1 MRVEVYYNLHKNVFS
16 VRHKGKVIAWGNSVT
31 IENPEY
37 VVREKGRQK
46 VLEEGRKNVH
56 AFVRGTLSDIDIF
69 LKGISEWAKVE
80 PREVTYNPYKYD
92 SFVDGSTYQPIK
104 KSKWARLIKKDD
116 EKPRIFSYEQRVK
129 NIPCISNAMLY
140 TRRNF

>member
-16 VRHKGKVIAWGNSVT
+16 VRHKGKVIAWGNRVT
-31 IENPEY
+31 IENPQY

-56 AFVRGTLSDIDIF
+56 AFVRGTLSDINNFKFGKIQQR
-69 LKGISEWAKVE
+69 LSE

-92 SFVDGSTYQPIK
+92 SFVDGSTYQPVK
-104 KSKWARLIKKDD
+104 KSKWARLIKKGND
-116 EKPRIFSYEQRVK
+116 KPRIFSYE
-129 NIPCISNAMLY
+129 
-140 TRRNF
+140 

>member
-16 VRHKGKVIAWGNSVT
+16 VRHKGKVIAWGNRVT

-56 AFVRGTLSDIDIF
+56 AFVRGTLSDINNFKFGKIQQR
-69 LKGISEWAKVE
+69 LSE

-92 SFVDGSTYQPIK
+92 SFVDGNTYQPVK
-104 KSKWARLIKKDD
+104 KSKWARLIKKGNDQ
-116 EKPRIFSYEQRVK
+116 PRIFSYE
-129 NIPCISNAMLY
+129 
-140 TRRNF
+140 

>member
-16 VRHKGKVIAWGNSVT
+16 VRHKGKVIAWGNRVT
-31 IENPEY
+31 IENPQY

-69 LKGISEWAKVE
+69 NQECLSMPK
-80 PREVTYNPYKYD
+80 EVIYNPYKYD
-92 SFVDGSTYQPIK
+92 SFVDGNTYQPIN
-104 KSKWARLIKKDD
+104 KSKWARLIKKDN
-116 EKPRIFSYEQRVK
+116 EKPRILSYG
-129 NIPCISNAMLY
+129 
-140 TRRNF
+140 

>member
-1 MRVEVYYNLHKNVFS
+1 MTVEVYYNLHKNVFS
-16 VRHKGKVIAWGNSVT
+16 VRHKGKVIAWGNRVT

-56 AFVRGTLSDIDIF
+56 DFVRGTLSDINNFKIGKIQQR
-69 LKGISEWAKVE
+69 LSE

-92 SFVDGSTYQPIK
+92 SFVDGSTYQPVK
-104 KSKWARLIKKDD
+104 KSKWARLIKKGND
-116 EKPRIFSYEQRVK
+116 KPRIFSYE
-129 NIPCISNAMLY
+129 
-140 TRRNF
+140 

>member
-16 VRHKGKVIAWGNSVT
+16 VRHKGKVIAWGNRVT

-56 AFVRGTLSDIDIF
+56 AFVRGTLSDINNFKFGKIQQR
-69 LKGISEWAKVE
+69 LSE

-92 SFVDGSTYQPIK
+92 SFVDGSTYQPVK
-104 KSKWARLIKKDD
+104 KSKWARLIKKDN
-116 EKPRIFSYEQRVK
+116 EKPRIFSYE
-129 NIPCISNAMLY
+129 
-140 TRRNF
+140 

>member
-16 VRHKGKVIAWGNSVT
+16 VRHKGKVIAWGNRVT

-56 AFVRGTLSDIDIF
+56 AFVRGTLSDINNFKFGNIQQR
-69 LKGISEWAKVE
+69 LSE

-92 SFVDGSTYQPIK
+92 SFVDGSTYQPVK
-104 KSKWARLIKKDD
+104 KSKWARLIKKGND
-116 EKPRIFSYEQRVK
+116 KPRIFSYE
-129 NIPCISNAMLY
+129 
-140 TRRNF
+140 

>member
-1 MRVEVYYNLHKNVFS
+1 MRVEVYYNLHKNIFS
-16 VRHKGKVIAWGNSVT
+16 VRHRGRVIAWGNRVT

-56 AFVRGTLSDIDIF
+56 AFVRGTLSDINNFKFGKIQQR
-69 LKGISEWAKVE
+69 LSE

-92 SFVDGSTYQPIK
+92 SFVYGSTYQPVK
-104 KSKWARLIKKDD
+104 KSKWARLIKKGND
-116 EKPRIFSYEQRVK
+116 KPRIFSYE
-129 NIPCISNAMLY
+129 
-140 TRRNF
+140 

>member
-16 VRHKGKVIAWGNSVT
+16 VRHKGKVIAWGNRVT

-56 AFVRGTLSDIDIF
+56 AFVRGTLSDINNFKFGKIQQR
-69 LKGISEWAKVE
+69 LSE

-92 SFVDGSTYQPIK
+92 SFVDGSTYQPVK
-104 KSKWARLIKKDD
+104 KSKWARLIKKDND
-116 EKPRIFSYEQRVK
+116 KPRIFSYE
-129 NIPCISNAMLY
+129 
-140 TRRNF
+140 

>member
-16 VRHKGKVIAWGNSVT
+16 VRHKGKVIAWGNRVT

-56 AFVRGTLSDIDIF
+56 AFVRGTLSDINNFKFGKIQQR
-69 LKGISEWAKVE
+69 LSE

-92 SFVDGSTYQPIK
+92 SFVDGSTYQPVK
-104 KSKWARLIKKDD
+104 KSKWARLIKKDN
-116 EKPRIFSYEQRVK
+116 ERPRIFSYE
-129 NIPCISNAMLY
+129 
-140 TRRNF
+140 

>member
-16 VRHKGKVIAWGNSVT
+16 VRHKGKVIAWGNRVT

-56 AFVRGTLSDIDIF
+56 AFVRGTLSDINNFKFGKIQQR
-69 LKGISEWAKVE
+69 LSE

-92 SFVDGSTYQPIK
+92 SFVDGSTYQPVK
-104 KSKWARLIKKDD
+104 KSKWARLIKKDN
-116 EKPRIFSYEQRVK
+116 EKPRIFSYEQRV
-129 NIPCISNAMLY
+129 
-140 TRRNF
+140 

>member
-1 MRVEVYYNLHKNVFS
+1 MRVEVYYNLHKNIFS
-16 VRHKGKVIAWGNSVT
+16 VRHRGRVIAWGNRVT

-56 AFVRGTLSDIDIF
+56 AFVRGTLSDINNF
-69 LKGISEWAKVE
+69 KFGKLQQSLSE

-92 SFVDGSTYQPIK
+92 SFVDGSTYQPVK
-104 KSKWARLIKKDD
+104 KSKWARLIKKDN
-116 EKPRIFSYEQRVK
+116 EKPRILSYE
-129 NIPCISNAMLY
+129 
-140 TRRNF
+140 

>member
-16 VRHKGKVIAWGNSVT
+16 VRHKGKVIAWGNRVT

-56 AFVRGTLSDIDIF
+56 AFVRGTLSDINNFKFGKIQQR
-69 LKGISEWAKVE
+69 LSE

-92 SFVDGSTYQPIK
+92 SFVDGSTYQPVK
-104 KSKWARLIKKDD
+104 KSKWARLIKKGND
-116 EKPRIFSYEQRVK
+116 KPRIFSYE
-129 NIPCISNAMLY
+129 
-140 TRRNF
+140 

>member
-16 VRHKGKVIAWGNSVT
+16 VRHKGKVIAWGNRVT

-46 VLEEGRKNVH
+46 VLEEGRKNVD
-56 AFVRGTLSDIDIF
+56 AFVRGTLSDINNFKFGKIQQR
-69 LKGISEWAKVE
+69 LSE

-92 SFVDGSTYQPIK
+92 SFVDGSTYQPVK
-104 KSKWARLIKKDD
+104 KSKWARLIKKDN
-116 EKPRIFSYEQRVK
+116 ERPRIFSYE
-129 NIPCISNAMLY
+129 
-140 TRRNF
+140 

>member
-1 MRVEVYYNLHKNVFS
+1 MVQVGEVDNIKGFDSIKRIYSPNGKAPTLTTMQGGHREPKVAINVE
-16 VRHKGKVIAWGNSVT
+16 RKG

-69 LKGISEWAKVE
+69 NQECLSMPK
-80 PREVTYNPYKYD
+80 EVTYNPYKYD
-92 SFVDGSTYQPIK
+92 SFVDGSTYQPVK
-104 KSKWARLIKKDD
+104 KSKWARLIKKGND
-116 EKPRIFSYEQRVK
+116 KPRILSYE
-129 NIPCISNAMLY
+129 
-140 TRRNF
+140 

>member
-16 VRHKGKVIAWGNSVT
+16 VRHKGKVIAWGNRVT

-56 AFVRGTLSDIDIF
+56 AFVRGTLSDINNFKFGKIQQR
-69 LKGISEWAKVE
+69 LSE

-92 SFVDGSTYQPIK
+92 SFVDGSTYQPVK
-104 KSKWARLIKKDD
+104 KSKWARLIKKGNDN
-116 EKPRIFSYEQRVK
+116 PRIFSYE
-129 NIPCISNAMLY
+129 
-140 TRRNF
+140 

>member
-16 VRHKGKVIAWGNSVT
+16 VRHKGKVIAWGNRVT

-56 AFVRGTLSDIDIF
+56 AFVRGTLSDINNFKFGKIQQR
-69 LKGISEWAKVE
+69 LSE

-104 KSKWARLIKKDD
+104 KSKWARLIKKGND
-116 EKPRIFSYEQRVK
+116 KPRILSYE
-129 NIPCISNAMLY
+129 
-140 TRRNF
+140 

>member
-16 VRHKGKVIAWGNSVT
+16 VRHKGKVIAWGNRVT

-56 AFVRGTLSDIDIF
+56 AFVRGTLSDINNFKFGKIQQR
-69 LKGISEWAKVE
+69 LSE

-92 SFVDGSTYQPIK
+92 SFVDGDTYQPVK
-104 KSKWARLIKKDD
+104 KSKWARLIKKGND
-116 EKPRIFSYEQRVK
+116 KPRILSYE
-129 NIPCISNAMLY
+129 
-140 TRRNF
+140 

>member
-16 VRHKGKVIAWGNSVT
+16 VRHKGKVIAWGNRVT

-56 AFVRGTLSDIDIF
+56 AFVRGTLSDINNFKFGKIQQH
-69 LKGISEWAKVE
+69 LSE

-92 SFVDGSTYQPIK
+92 SFVDGGTYQPVK
-104 KSKWARLIKKDD
+104 KSKWARLIKKGND
-116 EKPRIFSYEQRVK
+116 KPKIFSYE
-129 NIPCISNAMLY
+129 
-140 TRRNF
+140 

>member
-16 VRHKGKVIAWGNSVT
+16 VRHKGKVIAWGNRVT

-56 AFVRGTLSDIDIF
+56 AFVRGTLSDINNFKFGKIQQR
-69 LKGISEWAKVE
+69 LSE

-92 SFVDGSTYQPIK
+92 SFVDGSTYHPVK
-104 KSKWARLIKKDD
+104 KSKWARLIKKGND
-116 EKPRIFSYEQRVK
+116 KARIFSYE
-129 NIPCISNAMLY
+129 
-140 TRRNF
+140 

>member
-16 VRHKGKVIAWGNSVT
+16 VRHKGKVIAWGNRVT

-56 AFVRGTLSDIDIF
+56 AFVRGTLSDINNFKFGKIQQR
-69 LKGISEWAKVE
+69 LSE

-92 SFVDGSTYQPIK
+92 SFVDGGTYQPVK
-104 KSKWARLIKKDD
+104 KSKWARLIKKGND
-116 EKPRIFSYEQRVK
+116 KPRIFSYE
-129 NIPCISNAMLY
+129 
-140 TRRNF
+140 

>member
-16 VRHKGKVIAWGNSVT
+16 VRHKGKVIAWGNRVT

-56 AFVRGTLSDIDIF
+56 AFVRGTLSDINNFKFGKIQQR
-69 LKGISEWAKVE
+69 LSE

-92 SFVDGSTYQPIK
+92 SFVDGSTYQPVK
-104 KSKWARLIKKDD
+104 KSKWARLIKKGN
-116 EKPRIFSYEQRVK
+116 EKPRIFSYE
-129 NIPCISNAMLY
+129 
-140 TRRNF
+140 

>member
-16 VRHKGKVIAWGNSVT
+16 VRHKGKVIAWGNRVT

-56 AFVRGTLSDIDIF
+56 AFVRGTLSDINNFKFGKIQQR
-69 LKGISEWAKVE
+69 LSE

-92 SFVDGSTYQPIK
+92 SFVDGNTYQPVK
-104 KSKWARLIKKDD
+104 KSKWARLIKKDN
-116 EKPRIFSYEQRVK
+116 EKPRILSYG
-129 NIPCISNAMLY
+129 
-140 TRRNF
+140 

>member
-16 VRHKGKVIAWGNSVT
+16 VRHKGKVIAWGNRVT

-56 AFVRGTLSDIDIF
+56 AFVRGTLSDINNFKFGKIQQR
-69 LKGISEWAKVE
+69 LSE
-80 PREVTYNPYKYD
+80 PREVTYNPYK
-92 SFVDGSTYQPIK
+92 
-104 KSKWARLIKKDD
+104 
-116 EKPRIFSYEQRVK
+116 
-129 NIPCISNAMLY
+129 
-140 TRRNF
+140 